1 MLQTP
6 SSAWGVISK
15 CSLWRLITLTQWA
28 SERPLTRV
36 PIREGSQKALSA
48 KKETALLKHWILW
61 KWEKWIPA
69 VMSYFLQQP
78 KQTKILPGNEVTGT
92 PKFNEHEAT
101 YASHLKAQER
111 ESRRGWWYCW
121 RELHRTELHLKFP
134 FRRKHSTWEHLSKTL
149 SAEATVTAE
158 RCWQWSDHQEHHFR
172 RTWTQ
177 QPNAESQMG
186 ITPMFIL
193 LEPVSHNSCHL
204 EIFISTMVAFFKKS
218 NALWVPAFCSAAD
231 ELHSSPF
238 LRASQCTRF
247 LLVSIWRSARVTVA
261 SVAAFWDKLFSSL
274 IINKQNNLAD
284 FKELGYPGQTFIY
297 YVSIYFTVLGIELG
311 PCTCQASTRAV
322 SRPSPIKVNF

>member
-6 SSAWGVISK
+6 SSVWGVISK

-28 SERPLTRV
+28 SESPLTLV
-36 PIREGSQKALSA
+36 PILEGSQKALSA
-48 KKETALLKHWILW
+48 EKETALLKHWILW
-61 KWEKWIPA
+61 KCEKWIPA

-78 KQTKILPGNEVTGT
+78 KQTKILPENEKVTGT
-92 PKFNEHEAT
+92 PNFNEHEAT
-101 YASHLKAQER
+101 YASHLKAR
-111 ESRRGWWYCW
+111 ESRWGWWYCW
-121 RELHRTELHLKFP
+121 WELHRTELRLKFP
-134 FRRKHSTWEHLSKTL
+134 FGRKHSTWEHLSKTL
-149 SAEATVTAE
+149 SGEATMTAV
-158 RCWQWSDHQEHHFR
+158 RCRQWSDHQEHHFC

-186 ITPMFIL
+186 ITPMLIW

-204 EIFISTMVAFFKKS
+204 EIFISTTVAFFKKS

-238 LRASQCTRF
+238 LQASQCTRF
-247 LLVSIWRSARVTVA
+247 LPVSIWLSARVTVV

-297 YVSIYFTVLGIELG
+297 YVSIYFTVLGTELG
-311 PCTCQASTRAV
+311 PCTYQQALKYCVT
-322 SRPSPIKVNF
+322 PQPY